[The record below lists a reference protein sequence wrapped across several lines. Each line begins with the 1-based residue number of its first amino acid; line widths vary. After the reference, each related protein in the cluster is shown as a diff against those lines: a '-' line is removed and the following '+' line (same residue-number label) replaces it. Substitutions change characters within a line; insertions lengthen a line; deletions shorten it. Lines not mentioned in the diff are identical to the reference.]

1 MQCAIDG
8 CKRVYAVDVN
18 DEIKRIR
25 AQKCMSMDKDYPKF
39 MKYTHKIP
47 VTKNGRERDY
57 AEIKKDRDR
66 VAKRIDEDIVCP
78 MNWMQECLDK
88 IQMSLRTNTVDTL
101 SFLVEKPKVLATNRQ
116 MAKIRSIVE
125 DLDAFTRRFIAAS
138 DYDSDD
144 DDDAL
149 DLLTNKNEEV
159 YQVVSNMKIA
169 FPTMHRLVSTALGYD
184 GVNRE
189 DRKYK
194 QATKYTV
201 KMLNVLYNAK
211 KELFLSCFTR

>member
-1 MQCAIDG
+1 M
-8 CKRVYAVDVN
+8 DVN

-47 VTKNGRERDY
+47 VTKNGRDRDY

-88 IQMSLRTNTVDTL
+88 IQMSPQTNTVDTL
-101 SFLVEKPKVLATNRQ
+101 SFLVERPKAQATHLQ
-116 MAKIRSIVE
+116 MDKIRAIVE
-125 DLDAFTRRFIAAS
+125 DLDAFTRRFLAVN
-138 DYDSDD
+138 DYDDG
-144 DDDAL
+144 DDDAF
-149 DLLTNKNEEV
+149 DLLVNKNEEI
-159 YQVVSNMKIA
+159 YQVVSKMKIA
-169 FPTMHRLVSTALGYD
+169 FPTMHRLISTSLGYD
-184 GVNRE
+184 GAARN

-194 QATKYTV
+194 QATKYAV

-211 KELFLSCFTR
+211 KDMFLSCFTR